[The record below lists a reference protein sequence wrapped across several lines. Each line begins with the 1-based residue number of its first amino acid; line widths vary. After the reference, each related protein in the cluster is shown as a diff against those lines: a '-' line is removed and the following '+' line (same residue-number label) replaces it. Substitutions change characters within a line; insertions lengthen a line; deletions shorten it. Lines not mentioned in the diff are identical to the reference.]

1 MGISEADR
9 AEVHALVAALKAKV
23 RAEAPPEQRDAATE
37 LVDELEDAILAEAP
51 KVRRMA
57 FIRDWFSAHL
67 PKLAG
72 AVSEL
77 VAEPARREDRRRG
90 GRSRRHRVPQRLR
103 SVSHARSQ
111 LGDPLTTR
119 S

>member
-1 MGISEADR
+1 VRISGADR

-23 RAEAPPEQRDAATE
+23 QAEAPEAQREEAAA
-37 LVDELEDAILAEAP
+37 LVDELENAIVDDVP

-72 AVSEL
+72 AVNALILSPL
-77 VAEPARREDRRRG
+77 VERIVGAA
-90 GRSRRHRVPQRLR
+90 
-103 SVSHARSQ
+103 
-111 LGDPLTTR
+111 GDLAATEFRNTFG

>member
-1 MGISEADR
+1 VGTSGADR
-9 AEVHALVAALKAKV
+9 AEVHALMATLKARV
-23 RAEAPPEQRDAATE
+23 QVEAPAGQREEATE
-37 LVDELEDAILAEAP
+37 LVDELENAIVAEVP
-51 KVRRMA
+51 GVRRMA

-77 VAEPARREDRRRG
+77 VLSPLVGKIVGAA
-90 GRSRRHRVPQRLR
+90 
-103 SVSHARSQ
+103 
-111 LGDPLTTR
+111 GDLAATEFRNTFG

>member
-1 MGISEADR
+1 MGISGADR
-9 AEVHALVAALKAKV
+9 AELHAFIAALKAKV
-23 RAEAPPEQRDAATE
+23 QAEAPPEQREEATE
-37 LVDELEDAILAEAP
+37 LVDELEDAIVAEAP

-77 VAEPARREDRRRG
+77 VLSPLVVKIVGSA
-90 GRSRRHRVPQRLR
+90 
-103 SVSHARSQ
+103 
-111 LGDPLTTR
+111 GDLAATEFRNTFGP
-119 S
+119 

>member
-1 MGISEADR
+1 MGEHSDKTNVRISAADR
-9 AEVHALVAALKAKV
+9 AAVRALVAALKAKV
-23 RAEAPPEQRDAATE
+23 QAQAPPEQREEATE
-37 LVDELEDAILAEAP
+37 LVDDLENAIVAEVP
-51 KVRRMA
+51 GVRRMA

-77 VAEPARREDRRRG
+77 VLSPLVGKIVGAA
-90 GRSRRHRVPQRLR
+90 
-103 SVSHARSQ
+103 
-111 LGDPLTTR
+111 GDLAATEFRNTFG

>member
-1 MGISEADR
+1 MGISGADR
-9 AEVHALVAALKAKV
+9 ADVHALITALKAKV
-23 RAEAPPEQRDAATE
+23 QAEAPPEQRGEATG
-37 LVDELEDAILAEAP
+37 LVDELEDAIVAEAP

-77 VAEPARREDRRRG
+77 VLSPLVGKIVGAA
-90 GRSRRHRVPQRLR
+90 
-103 SVSHARSQ
+103 
-111 LGDPLTTR
+111 GDLAATEFRNTFGP
-119 S
+119 

>member
-1 MGISEADR
+1 VGEHSDKTNVRISAADR
-9 AEVHALVAALKAKV
+9 AAVRALVAARKAKV
-23 RAEAPPEQRDAATE
+23 QAQAPPEQREEATE
-37 LVDELEDAILAEAP
+37 LVDDLENAIVAEVP
-51 KVRRMA
+51 GVRRMA

-77 VAEPARREDRRRG
+77 VLSPLVGKIVGAA
-90 GRSRRHRVPQRLR
+90 
-103 SVSHARSQ
+103 
-111 LGDPLTTR
+111 GDLAATEFRNTFG

>member
-9 AEVHALVAALKAKV
+9 AEVHALVVALKAKV
-23 RAEAPPEQRDAATE
+23 RAEAPPEQRDEATE
-37 LVDELEDAILAEAP
+37 LVDELEDAIVAEAP

-77 VAEPARREDRRRG
+77 VLSPLVGKKLALTGVLDPQDNAALSTDPAAG
-90 GRSRRHRVPQRLR
+90 SCSGAPTSSP
-103 SVSHARSQ
+103 
-111 LGDPLTTR
+111 
-119 S
+119 

>member
-23 RAEAPPEQRDAATE
+23 RAEAPPERRQGATE
-37 LVDELEDAILAEAP
+37 LVDEAP
-51 KVRRMA
+51 KVRRRA

-77 VAEPARREDRRRG
+77 VLSPLVGKIVGAA
-90 GRSRRHRVPQRLR
+90 
-103 SVSHARSQ
+103 
-111 LGDPLTTR
+111 GDLAATEFRNTFGP
-119 S
+119 